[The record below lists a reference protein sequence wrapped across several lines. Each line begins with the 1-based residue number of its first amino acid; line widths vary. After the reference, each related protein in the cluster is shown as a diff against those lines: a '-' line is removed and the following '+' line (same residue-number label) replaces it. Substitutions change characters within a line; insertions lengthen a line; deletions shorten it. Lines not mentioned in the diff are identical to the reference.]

1 MGQIKQSL
9 RAGVMAGMAASAVL
23 VVTGC
28 TVGPKFQPHSVE
40 EPSSLAAMEVI
51 SGSAREMADV
61 TPAVAWWTHF
71 GDARLDGLVAEV
83 LANNQDL
90 ESAKERIREA
100 RAAKRSAAAPWLP
113 AIEGSLSRTRS
124 SDSYWSR
131 SRERGGGHSTGPL
144 QTVAPNRQNTYTMGV
159 DASWELDLW
168 GKTGRSV
175 DAAGAQ
181 VLANE
186 YAYRSVVL
194 SLVSETAS
202 AYFEI
207 MAAEENLDILREEVR
222 NRSEF
227 LNLVKMREDNG
238 LASAL
243 DTKRQQVEEANTRAE
258 LPAAEARLAVA
269 HYRLATLLGRSPE
282 NFQLEQ
288 RRLDAFPR
296 LPLIPEGL
304 PIRLARQR
312 PDVLQ
317 REAALRAAL
326 ARVGVAQADMLPSVV
341 LSANAGYRSAEIDK
355 FLSKYADEWSL
366 TQALRVP
373 IFDGGARYGR
383 LEAERAAV
391 REAIAGYRQAV
402 LVALEEINS
411 ALVTAVKNRER
422 RAALVE
428 ATTSAGEALKI
439 AREQYRAGLI
449 DLLDYLDSQRIEL
462 QARQVLVAADQ
473 TIVDD
478 TVRLYR
484 SLGGGWDTANV
495 DPVAPAPKGTWRL
508 LAEDFPLF
516 AVALTPEEKL
526 YPKFEQAGSGA
537 SEPEAAARKQP
548 PGP

>member
-1 MGQIKQSL
+1 M
-9 RAGVMAGMAASAVL
+9 RWL
-23 VVTGC
+23 VVAAALGVSGC
-28 TVGPKFQPHSVE
+28 SVGPKFQPPQVA
-40 EPSSLAAMEVI
+40 EPESLAATQVL
-51 SGSAREMADV
+51 SGSAKEMADI
-61 TPAVAWWTHF
+61 TPAVAWWMQF
-71 GDARLDGLVAEV
+71 GDTRLNALVAEA

-90 ESAKERIREA
+90 EAAKERIREA
-100 RAAKRSAAAPWLP
+100 RASRRVTASAWLP
-113 AIEGSLSRTRS
+113 TVDGSLSRSRT
-124 SDSYWSR
+124 SDSYWAR

-144 QTVAPNRQNTYTMGV
+144 QSVAPNRQNNYSMGV
-159 DASWELDLW
+159 DASWEIDIW
-168 GKTGRSV
+168 DKTGKAV
-175 DAAGAQ
+175 DAAEAQ

-186 YAYRSVVL
+186 YAYRATVL
-194 SLVSETAS
+194 SLVSETAL

-207 MAAEENLDILREEVR
+207 MAAEENLDILREEAR

-227 LNLVKMREDNG
+227 LGLVKMREDNG

-243 DTKRQQVEEANTRAE
+243 DTKRQQVEEANTRAD

-269 HYRLATLLGRSPE
+269 HYRLATLLGKNPE
-282 NFQLEQ
+282 NFKLEE
-288 RRLDAFPR
+288 RRLDEFPR

-317 REAALRAAL
+317 REAVLRAAL
-326 ARVGVAQADMLPSVV
+326 ARVGVAQGEMLPSVV
-341 LSANAGYRSAEIDK
+341 LSANAGYRSGEIDK

-366 TQALRVP
+366 GQSLRVP

-391 REAIAGYRQAV
+391 REAMASYRQSI

-411 ALVTAVKNRER
+411 ALVTADKNRER

-428 ATTSAGEALKI
+428 ATNSAGEALKI

-462 QARQVLVAADQ
+462 QARQVLVASDR

-484 SLGGGWDTANV
+484 ALGGGWDTGNV
-495 DPVAPAPKGTWRL
+495 DPVAPARKDTWRR

-526 YPKFEQAGSGA
+526 YPKFEPAQN
-537 SEPEAAARKQP
+537 
-548 PGP
+548 

>member
-1 MGQIKQSL
+1 MQMGETSGRSGLVRWSIL
-9 RAGVMAGMAASAVL
+9 AMALGVS
-23 VVTGC
+23 GC
-28 TVGPKFQPHSVE
+28 SVGPKFQPPQVD
-40 EPSSLAAMEVI
+40 EPASLAATEVI
-51 SGSAREMADV
+51 TGSAKEMADI
-61 TPAVAWWTHF
+61 TPAVAWWMHF
-71 GDARLDGLVAEV
+71 GDTRLNALVAEA

-90 ESAKERIREA
+90 EAAKERIREA
-100 RAAKRSAAAPWLP
+100 RASRRSASAAWLP
-113 AIEGSLSRTRS
+113 NVDGSLSRTRS

-159 DASWELDLW
+159 DASWEIDIW
-168 GKTGRSV
+168 DKTGKAV
-175 DAAGAQ
+175 DAADAQ
-181 VLANE
+181 ILVNE
-186 YAYRSVVL
+186 YAYRGTVL
-194 SLVSETAS
+194 SLVSETAL

-222 NRSEF
+222 NRAEF

-243 DTKRQQVEEANTRAE
+243 DTKRQQVEEANTRAD

-269 HYRLATLLGRSPE
+269 HYRLATLLGKNPE
-282 NFQLEQ
+282 NFKLEE
-288 RRLDAFPR
+288 RRLDEFPR

-326 ARVGVAQADMLPSVV
+326 ARVGVAQGEMLPSIV
-341 LSANAGYRSAEIDK
+341 LSANAGYRSGEIDK

-366 TQALRVP
+366 SQALRVP

-383 LEAERAAV
+383 LESERAAV
-391 REAIAGYRQAV
+391 REAMASYRQSI
-402 LVALEEINS
+402 LNALEEINS
-411 ALVTAVKNRER
+411 ALVTADKNRER

-428 ATTSAGEALKI
+428 ATTSAGEALRI

-462 QARQVLVAADQ
+462 QTRQVLIASDR

-484 SLGGGWDTANV
+484 ALGGGWDTGSV
-495 DPVAPAPKGTWRL
+495 DPVAPARKDTWRR

-526 YPKFEQAGSGA
+526 YPKFEPKA
-537 SEPEAAARKQP
+537 EVAAE
-548 PGP
+548 